1 MRGTIFTIKQYLMR
15 DLTYLKVATTK
26 KSQNKTLTGRCA
38 FCRHIGTLIQLGD
51 DLEVTEHFFA
61 GLRCCPNPSCRALM
75 FVRYSIYSDLEITP
89 PPLIPFDGQNIPNP
103 VLRVFREAV
112 VCHSV
117 KCYSA
122 AAIMIRRTLE
132 EICDDRSANGPN
144 LFKRI
149 EDLGSKIVLP
159 QELREALHEL
169 RLLGND
175 AAHIEA
181 ETYAKVSDEE
191 VTVAI
196 EFTKEILKAT
206 YQYADLL
213 TRMRNL
219 KKNATPPA

>member
-1 MRGTIFTIKQYLMR
+1 MSVRWSIY
-15 DLTYLKVATTK
+15 
-26 KSQNKTLTGRCA
+26 
-38 FCRHIGTLIQLGD
+38 D
-51 DLEVTEHFFA
+51 DLEI
-61 GLRCCPNPSCRALM
+61 S
-75 FVRYSIYSDLEITP
+75 P
-89 PPLIPFDGQNIPNP
+89 PPLIPFETQGIPDS
-103 VLRVFREAV
+103 VLRFFREAV

-132 EICDDRSANGPN
+132 QICSDRGATGSN

-149 EDLGSKIVLP
+149 EDLGSKIILP

-181 ETYAKVSDEE
+181 ETYTKISEE
-191 VTVAI
+191 EILVAV

-206 YQYADLL
+206 YQYSELL
-213 TRMRNL
+213 TRMRGL
-219 KKNATPPA
+219 KKDAKPNAPTA